1 MRTLFLVCNFLLLLT
16 LQANAQLIKRKVEE
30 AKTKTSQRVDTRSSE
45 GIDKGLDKVEDG
57 IKKVFKKK
65 DKKSSTDTN
74 EQAPAMHGADTSITG
89 TTVNNPPG
97 YSTNKKFDFESGNQ
111 QLYFDNFDRV
121 AMGDFPAEFNS
132 NASGEVKT
140 VNGKE
145 GKWLALTK
153 NGAFIPENIKALPE
167 NFTLEFEA
175 GILGDPSNN
184 YSGFGLNFT
193 TNPDELMKDMFFGKG
208 TSILFLHPGA
218 SQASISI
225 IPSAGNEINN
235 ELPMKEWT
243 SDGKNFAKISI
254 WRQKGRLRVYVN
266 EDKILD
272 APRFFSE
279 NIPYQLSFFRSFFND
294 CELLLTNI
302 RFAIAGADSRSKLI
316 TEGRFVTTGIQFDVN
331 SDNIKPESGT
341 VLKEIAG
348 VLTENPQVRIKI
360 IGHTDND
367 GAEAANLLLSQKR
380 SQAVKNALASF
391 YGIDPSRIETDG
403 KGETQPLNQNMTPAE
418 KAQNRRV
425 EFIKL

>member
-1 MRTLFLVCNFLLLLT
+1 MRTVMLICFTPFFLLT
-16 LQANAQLIKRKVEE
+16 ANAQLIKRKVEE

-45 GIDKGLDKVEDG
+45 GIDKGLDKVEDE

-65 DKKSSTDTN
+65 GKKNTGDTVQ
-74 EQAPAMHGADTSITG
+74 QAPSMQDADISINGANGNNRTS
-89 TTVNNPPG
+89 
-97 YSTNKKFDFESGNQ
+97 YSTNKKFDFEPGSQ
-111 QLYFDNFDRV
+111 QLYFDNFERV
-121 AMGDFPAEFNS
+121 AIGDFPAEYNT

-140 VNGKE
+140 VNGKQ

-153 NGAFIPENIKALPE
+153 NGAFIPESIKSLPD

-175 GILGDPSNN
+175 GILGDPTNN

-218 SQASISI
+218 SQATISI
-225 IPSAGNEINN
+225 IPTVGNEINN
-235 ELPMKEWT
+235 ELPMNEWT
-243 SDGKNFAKISI
+243 SDGKNFAKVSI

-279 NIPYQLSFFRSFFND
+279 NTAYQLSFFRSFFND

-302 RFAIAGADSRSKLI
+302 RFAVAGADTRSKLI
-316 TEGRFVTTGIQFDVN
+316 TEGRFVTTAIQFDVN
-331 SDNIKPESGT
+331 SDNIKPESGA

-348 VLTENPQVRIKI
+348 VLSENPQVRIKI

-367 GAEAANLLLSQKR
+367 GADAANLLLSQKR
-380 SQAVKNALASF
+380 ALAVKNALAAF
-391 YGIDPSRIETDG
+391 YSTDPSRIETDG
-403 KGETQPLNQNMTPAE
+403 KGETQPLNGNKTATE